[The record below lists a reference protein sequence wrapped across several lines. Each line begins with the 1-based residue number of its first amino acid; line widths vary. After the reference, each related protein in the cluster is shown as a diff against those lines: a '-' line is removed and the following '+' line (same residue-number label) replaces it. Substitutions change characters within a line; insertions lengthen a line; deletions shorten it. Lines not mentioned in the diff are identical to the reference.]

1 MGVMNACITH
11 RSNALTK
18 TDGSA
23 YNIQISTITPGAAS
37 QTKVNLNG
45 RQRRCATDRQTETV
59 SNAHMAITRIVLE
72 DMQKLK

>member
-37 QTKVNLNG
+37 SDQSEFKWETKTM
-45 RQRRCATDRQTETV
+45 CDRQADRD
-59 SNAHMAITRIVLE
+59 S
-72 DMQKLK
+72 Q